1 MGIEPT
7 EDDSHRPPLVLK
19 TRPAT
24 RSGRATEVDCSSRRS
39 GVQRESAE
47 ADARRHSSYPPCAG
61 RCQNACVQEAHLEL
75 TSLRCPRCAG
85 QLVLRVL
92 AEERGR
98 SALLSLDSACIA
110 CGVSPWEAPD
120 QRTVVFTPGASIAEA
135 LGGGL
140 PDAAPLAQDAEAR
153 LAAAQVRIDRL
164 LRRCESLEHS
174 LAASQR
180 NLQRVKQ
187 SDVEAG
193 LRAEISHLEGEL
205 AAARAEVRRS
215 EEATRGEVGGGKRPI
230 EIE

>member
-1 MGIEPT
+1 M
-7 EDDSHRPPLVLK
+7 
-19 TRPAT
+19 
-24 RSGRATEVDCSSRRS
+24 
-39 GVQRESAE
+39 
-47 ADARRHSSYPPCAG
+47 
-61 RCQNACVQEAHLEL
+61 QEAHLEL

-92 AEERGR
+92 AEERGP

-110 CGVSPWEAPD
+110 CGVSPWDAPD
-120 QRTVVFTPGASIAEA
+120 LRTVVFTPGASIGEEQ
-135 LGGGL
+135 GGV
-140 PDAAPLAQDAEAR
+140 PPAAQDADSK
-153 LAAAQVRIDRL
+153 LAAAQARIDSL

-187 SDVEAG
+187 SDVELA

-230 EIE
+230 EVE

>member
-1 MGIEPT
+1 MPT
-7 EDDSHRPPLVLK
+7 GQAVK
-19 TRPAT
+19 AT
-24 RSGRATEVDCSSRRS
+24 MAMIGATMWRMAGSMTGSM
-39 GVQRESAE
+39 
-47 ADARRHSSYPPCAG
+47 HSSYPPRAG
-61 RCQNACVQEAHLEL
+61 RCKNDVVQEAHLEL

-110 CGVSPWEAPD
+110 CGVSPWAAPD

-135 LGGGL
+135 LGGGVRGE
-140 PDAAPLAQDAEAR
+140 APLAQDAEAR
-153 LAAAQVRIDRL
+153 LAAAQARIDSL
-164 LRRCESLEHS
+164 LRRCQSLEHS

-180 NLQRVKQ
+180 NLQRVQQ
-187 SDVEAG
+187 SEVEAG
-193 LRAEISHLEGEL
+193 LREEISHLEGEL